1 MRRCH
6 MIKPLPADQYDHA
19 TTDELAGMIVTP
31 QLVEVILF
39 DTDHKSPGE
48 YQVHCLANLVGWTS
62 GNVQIYVKPD
72 GYLGFAKEKWCPV
85 DRVVGSAKSVRKV

>member
-1 MRRCH
+1 